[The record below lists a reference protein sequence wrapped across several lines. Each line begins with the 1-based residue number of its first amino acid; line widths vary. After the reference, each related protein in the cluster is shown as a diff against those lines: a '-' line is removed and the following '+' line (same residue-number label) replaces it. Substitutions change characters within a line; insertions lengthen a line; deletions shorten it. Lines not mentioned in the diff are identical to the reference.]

1 MSDDDTEEEDIFVTK
16 VGPIAIDWPRSI
28 GFFGGIA
35 AAVALDLIAWPLGV
49 AIALVPLVKLL
60 KREHASTVEKAVAA
74 VIEGAAKPVG
84 GDAEG
89 CVRPRHEQEERE
101 RKAAKEADEEVSAAA

>member
-16 VGPIAIDWPRSI
+16 VGPIAID
-28 GFFGGIA
+28 
-35 AAVALDLIAWPLGV
+35 WPLGV